1 MSIKMII
8 MPNSEKTFQQTSLL
22 VSEALKMYEASTGV
36 IASQEHQLSVN
47 GRIVTESTMLNDGDY
62 LLVTKNLKGN
72 ADEELAT
79 ETEDVVKKVKQMLP
93 KGMSIRDEEIF
104 EKLPINLQFA
114 AIATLNQ
121 GAAVRFMLTNE
132 MPELSY
138 TTILNALYH
147 GKTISC
153 GGKETV
159 VKAEPEAIEAI
170 FIELPAEVNRIPR
183 KAIETAKE
191 LLAIN
196 CPMSTMIKITGL
208 TEEQINSIS

>member
-1 MSIKMII
+1 
-8 MPNSEKTFQQTSLL
+8 
-22 VSEALKMYEASTGV
+22 
-36 IASQEHQLSVN
+36 
-47 GRIVTESTMLNDGDY
+47 
-62 LLVTKNLKGN
+62 
-72 ADEELAT
+72 
-79 ETEDVVKKVKQMLP
+79 MLP
-93 KGMSIRDEEIF
+93 KGMSTRAEEIF
-104 EKLPINLQFA
+104 EKLHKDLQFA

-121 GAAVRFMLTNE
+121 GLAVRFMLTNE

-159 VKAEPEAIEAI
+159 VKAESEAIEAI
-170 FIELPAEVNRIPR
+170 FVELPAEENRISR

-208 TEEQINSIS
+208 TEEQINSIV